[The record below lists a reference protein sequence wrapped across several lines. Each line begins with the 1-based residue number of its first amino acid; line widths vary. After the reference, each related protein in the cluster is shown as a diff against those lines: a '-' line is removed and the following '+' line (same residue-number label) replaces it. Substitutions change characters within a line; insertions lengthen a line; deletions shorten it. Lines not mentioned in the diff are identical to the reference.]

1 MFFPGNFASTA
12 INMLIK
18 NTKTTRGEDAIDHL
32 WKEISKHL
40 QVPNPLHHTKV
51 AEVNQAQ
58 RQSLGK
64 RMHEE
69 ENNYQGELEEDG
81 GSNSRDIEARKT

>member
-1 MFFPGNFASTA
+1 MLSTIYGKKSAS
-12 INMLIK
+12 
-18 NTKTTRGEDAIDHL
+18 
-32 WKEISKHL
+32 ISKSQIHYIIQKL
-40 QVPNPLHHTKV
+40 KFRSLIV